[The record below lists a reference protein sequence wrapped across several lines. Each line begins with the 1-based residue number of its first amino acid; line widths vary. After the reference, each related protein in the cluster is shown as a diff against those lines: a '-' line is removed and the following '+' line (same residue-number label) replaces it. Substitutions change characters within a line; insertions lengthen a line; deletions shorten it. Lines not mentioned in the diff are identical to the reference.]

1 MSDAVSP
8 PNAPSPAVPPPPA
21 MDASASTVQLRGVT
35 KVFDD
40 VVALSEVT
48 FDLQPGM
55 TALLGPNGAGKSTI
69 IRVITGQTTA
79 TDGEVSVFGG
89 PPRSDPARLGRIG
102 LVPQQETL
110 FGRMTARAFV
120 TAMASLH
127 GTPDPPAQAA
137 WAIERVGLT
146 DTADRALKTYSK
158 GMRQRIKLAQA
169 LAHSPD
175 LLVLDEPLN
184 GLDPRQR
191 LVMIQLLRSLADEG
205 RTVLV
210 SSHVLDEVERFGSRI
225 LLMGAGRLV
234 AEGDFHDIRDLLDD
248 RPRRI
253 RVRTDQPRALAAAM
267 VKAGVASGI
276 HLSGVDT
283 IEVDSQDA
291 LAFRNDIAAL
301 AKKAKARLLEVE
313 PLDEDLESVFR
324 YLVGGRR

>member
-1 MSDAVSP
+1 MTSV
-8 PNAPSPAVPPPPA
+8 
-21 MDASASTVQLRGVT
+21 VQLRGVT

-40 VVALSEVT
+40 VVALSEVS
-48 FDLQPGM
+48 FELAPGM

-69 IRVITGQTTA
+69 IRVITGQTIA

-89 PPRSDPARLGRIG
+89 PPRGDPERMGRIG
-102 LVPQQETL
+102 LVPQQENL
-110 FGRMTARAFV
+110 FGRLSAKQFVQSMAAMHRVADPSRA
-120 TAMASLH
+120 A
-127 GTPDPPAQAA
+127 DE
-137 WAIERVGLT
+137 AIARVGLT
-146 DTADRALKTYSK
+146 DVADRQLRTYSK
-158 GMRQRIKLAQA
+158 GMRQRVKVAQA
-169 LAHSPD
+169 LVHDPP

-191 LVMIQLLRSLADEG
+191 ALMIELLRGYADVG

-225 LLMGAGRLV
+225 LLMGNGRLV

-253 RVRTDQPRALAAAM
+253 RVRTSQPRALAAAM
-267 VKAGVASGI
+267 VKAGIASGI
-276 HLSGVDT
+276 SITSSDT
-283 IEVDSQDA
+283 IEVNTSDA
-291 LAFRNDIAAL
+291 LAFRAQIAGVARS
-301 AKKAKARLLEVE
+301 AKARLLEVR

>member
-1 MSDAVSP
+1 MTAV
-8 PNAPSPAVPPPPA
+8 VR
-21 MDASASTVQLRGVT
+21 LREVT

-40 VVALSEVT
+40 VVALSEVS
-48 FDLQPGM
+48 FDLAPGM

-69 IRVITGQTTA
+69 IRVISGQTIA

-89 PPRSDPARLGRIG
+89 PPREDPERMGRIG
-102 LVPQQETL
+102 LVPQQENL
-110 FGRMTARAFV
+110 FGRLCAKQFV
-120 TAMASLH
+120 QSMAAMHRIANPSK
-127 GTPDPPAQAA
+127 AA
-137 WAIERVGLT
+137 DEAIARVGLT
-146 DTADRALKTYSK
+146 DVAERQLRTYSK
-158 GMRQRIKLAQA
+158 GMRQRIKVAQA
-169 LAHSPD
+169 LVHDPP

-191 LVMIQLLRSLADEG
+191 GLMIELLRGYADAG

-225 LLMGAGRLV
+225 LLMGNGRLV

-253 RVRTDQPRALAAAM
+253 RVRTPQTRALAAAM
-267 VKAGVASGI
+267 LKAGIASGI
-276 HLSGVDT
+276 SITSDDT
-283 IEVDSQDA
+283 IEVNTSDA
-291 LAFRNDIAAL
+291 LAFRADIAGVAR
-301 AKKAKARLLEVE
+301 KAKARLLEVR